1 MEEGAE
7 EDGGA
12 RYIGT
17 CGPDLL
23 LLYSYSIKPN
33 KSNQIK
39 SNQTLALR
47 CVALRWDLGRREEL
61 KAFLIELSKI
71 SQNTILYIRASS
83 KS

>member
-33 KSNQIK
+33 K

-71 SQNTILYIRASS
+71 SQNTILYIKASS

>member
-39 SNQTLALR
+39 HLR
-47 CVALRWDLGRREEL
+47 CVGKKKRMRTEKRRI

-71 SQNTILYIRASS
+71 SQNTIDTILYIKASS

>member
-23 LLYSYSIKPN
+23 LLYSYSIK
-33 KSNQIK
+33 

-47 CVALRWDLGRREEL
+47 WEEEE
-61 KAFLIELSKI
+61 K
-71 SQNTILYIRASS
+71 N
-83 KS
+83 

>member
-33 KSNQIK
+33 KSNQ
-39 SNQTLALR
+39 TLALR

-61 KAFLIELSKI
+61 KACAKAFLIELSKI
-71 SQNTILYIRASS
+71 SQNTILYIKASS